1 MEAYNLQKEC
11 VRFRS
16 LLLSNS
22 IEFKDNLALPSEQ
35 EMAMNEKAA
44 GGAPVMPMS
53 SRPAEFGMSG
63 QEIRA
68 LEDEIKN
75 LKVEK
80 IKGEKQIQSQKVT
93 IDSLESQANE

>member
-1 MEAYNLQKEC
+1 M
-11 VRFRS
+11 RFRS
-16 LLLSNS
+16 LLISNN

-44 GGAPVMPMS
+44 GGGAPVMPLS

-80 IKGEKQIQSQKVT
+80 IKGEKQIQSLKVT
-93 IDSLESQANE
+93 IESLDGQVNE

>member
-1 MEAYNLQKEC
+1 M
-11 VRFRS
+11 RFRS
-16 LLLSNS
+16 LLMSNS

-44 GGAPVMPMS
+44 GGGAPAMPLS

-68 LEDEIKN
+68 LEDEIKQ
-75 LKVEK
+75 LKVDK
-80 IKGEKQIQSQKVT
+80 IRGEKQIQSLKVT
-93 IDSLESQANE
+93 VDGLEGQANE